1 MMKYSF
7 NAIES
12 REGIAFA
19 QRYEMNASY
28 KDLCAVCDAI
38 RYRRASDAL
47 KILENVAALKAP
59 IEYRR
64 HNKHMGARHE
74 LHGRKGKYPS
84 KAAKEVRLAL
94 VNAIAN
100 ALNNAMDGNEMVV
113 IHASAN
119 KTHIER
125 RYPSKGSLAWGRGMY
140 GRSAM
145 MHSDLEYSKV
155 EIALAEED
163 NPKLTEKM
171 KYFIGKRSRKIEKK
185 EKAVKKKA

>member
-1 MMKYSF
+1 MKYSF
-7 NAIES
+7 NAIED
-12 REGIAFA
+12 REGIVFA

-47 KILENVAALKAP
+47 KILENVAELKAP

-171 KYFIGKRSRKIEKK
+171 KYFIGKRSRKIVKEEKT
-185 EKAVKKKA
+185 AKKKA